1 MAIDAKQLQAQG
13 VYESRAPLA
22 SLLEDF
28 DRIGK
33 LLQEIAAIRKKFRL
47 FATISAVAGI
57 AIGIAAGILA
67 SNLVGFFAPLA
78 FAFGVAIFVYSF
90 VYGRKLHKHQD
101 RLIAAQDLSKI
112 LRQDADLRSPFSVRL
127 ALSSPPK
134 LIREEAWAARKNG
147 QQRFFAEEFLSL
159 QGELLDGTALTETVT
174 ELTRKRTYKN
184 PRGRYKT
191 KIRNRYLLALKFVY
205 PIDLYGDARPASAA
219 LHEEIRVP
227 PSAAVRDTRVT
238 EKAIAVKALVQRK
251 EDIIQT
257 SAMLSMGAYRILNLA
272 RRSAPKAP
280 GKAS

>member
-1 MAIDAKQLQAQG
+1 MAIDAKQLRAQG
-13 VYESRAPLA
+13 IYESRAPLG

-134 LIREEAWAARKNG
+134 LIREEAWVARK
-147 QQRFFAEEFLSL
+147 
-159 QGELLDGTALTETVT
+159 
-174 ELTRKRTYKN
+174 
-184 PRGRYKT
+184 
-191 KIRNRYLLALKFVY
+191 
-205 PIDLYGDARPASAA
+205 
-219 LHEEIRVP
+219 
-227 PSAAVRDTRVT
+227 
-238 EKAIAVKALVQRK
+238 
-251 EDIIQT
+251 
-257 SAMLSMGAYRILNLA
+257 
-272 RRSAPKAP
+272 
-280 GKAS
+280 